1 MMSLTAEINCKIS
14 NERDG
19 IAQIKASKINNQI
32 RVESVRYSIQSHSK
46 KVIVIDCLQ
55 RNSGRSLC
63 RRQEKLPLT

>member
-1 MMSLTAEINCKIS
+1 MMSLIAEINCKIS

-32 RVESVRYSIQSHSK
+32 MIESVRYSIQSHSLK
-46 KVIVIDCLQ
+46 DIDIVCLQ
-55 RNSGRSLC
+55 RNRRRSFC